1 MKKNTLFLLI
11 AMFGFSAL
19 FAQNSPV
26 VQKAKYFRKTEPLI
40 EMEVIASGP
49 RDRSWKD
56 NIIRN
61 EINIKLEREKKENS
75 LPLGPDPVLQDFQG
89 TLMQSRA
96 AIQNFDG
103 IDNVDGVYPPDT
115 DGDVS
120 PDHYFQM
127 INLSFAIWDK
137 DGNKL
142 YGPVANSTLWN
153 GFIGPWTG
161 TNDGDPIVLY
171 DEEADRWLASQFAIN
186 TGNGTYWEL
195 VAISESS
202 DPLGSW
208 YQYAFQYPAFNDYP
222 KFGIW
227 HDAYYASFN
236 MFGNDYVRA
245 AVSTY
250 ERDKMLAGDSAARMI
265 LFDLPPGSDPFSL
278 LPADFDGD
286 EPDPAEP
293 NYFIYFNDDQWGYPQ
308 DQLRI
313 YEFDVDWTNPA
324 SSTFIEAYTLPT
336 APFDSELCSAPRGRC
351 IDQPNTN
358 TKLESLSDRMMYRLQ
373 YRDFGSYQV
382 MVTNHTVDVGGGQA
396 GIRWYELRNNND
408 GNGWI
413 IHQQG
418 TYAPD
423 EHNRWMGSIAM
434 NANGEIALGYT
445 VSSDEISPSVRY
457 TAQTPDADSGIMNI
471 AEVELVS
478 GSGAQTSISRWG
490 DYSMMSVD
498 PSDDTT
504 FWFTQE
510 YLQGGW
516 ATRISSF
523 NLEPAQPATANAG
536 NNDTTCQNNIFITS
550 GSGQNYNS
558 VYWESMGDGIF
569 GNPYSLTANYWR
581 GYEDLENGQVKLVL
595 NANSYIPGEIARD
608 TMILYFQMIPEAFAG
623 NDTTICDDEVLL
635 LDGQAENDSAVLW
648 TTSGDGV
655 FENDTAL
662 NASYTP
668 GFQDVQNGSVQL
680 FLTAFARMPCDEDDI
695 DQITVTV
702 DNCTG
707 IQEAPDIP
715 LSAKIVPNPNK
726 GLFTYTIR
734 SGYGEQLHIEI
745 HNNMGEIIYN
755 KYLISSGK
763 AVIGE
768 VNIEDHPKGLY
779 LFKIYSER
787 EQLVKKVLNQ

>member
-26 VQKAKYFRKTEPLI
+26 VQKTKYFRKTEPLI
-40 EMEVIASGP
+40 EMEVIESGP

-195 VAISESS
+195 VAISETS

-245 AVSTY
+245 AVSAY

-324 SSTFIEAYTLPT
+324 SSTFLEAYTLPT

-504 FWFTQE
+504 F
-510 YLQGGW
+510 
-516 ATRISSF
+516 
-523 NLEPAQPATANAG
+523 
-536 NNDTTCQNNIFITS
+536 
-550 GSGQNYNS
+550 
-558 VYWESMGDGIF
+558 
-569 GNPYSLTANYWR
+569 
-581 GYEDLENGQVKLVL
+581 
-595 NANSYIPGEIARD
+595 
-608 TMILYFQMIPEAFAG
+608 
-623 NDTTICDDEVLL
+623 
-635 LDGQAENDSAVLW
+635 
-648 TTSGDGV
+648 
-655 FENDTAL
+655 
-662 NASYTP
+662 
-668 GFQDVQNGSVQL
+668 
-680 FLTAFARMPCDEDDI
+680 
-695 DQITVTV
+695 
-702 DNCTG
+702 
-707 IQEAPDIP
+707 
-715 LSAKIVPNPNK
+715 
-726 GLFTYTIR
+726 
-734 SGYGEQLHIEI
+734 
-745 HNNMGEIIYN
+745 
-755 KYLISSGK
+755 
-763 AVIGE
+763 
-768 VNIEDHPKGLY
+768 
-779 LFKIYSER
+779 
-787 EQLVKKVLNQ
+787 

>member
-1 MKKNTLFLLI
+1 
-11 AMFGFSAL
+11 
-19 FAQNSPV
+19 
-26 VQKAKYFRKTEPLI
+26 
-40 EMEVIASGP
+40 MEVVPSGP

-61 EINIKLEREKKENS
+61 EVNIKLEREKKVDA
-75 LPLGPDPVLQDFQG
+75 LPIGMDPVLQDFQG
-89 TLMQSRA
+89 DVMQSRA
-96 AIQNFDG
+96 AILNFDG

-120 PDHYFQM
+120 LDHYFQM

-137 DGNKL
+137 EGNLL
-142 YGPVANSTLWN
+142 YGPVANSTLWS

-186 TGNGTYWEL
+186 TGDGTYWEL
-195 VAISESS
+195 VAISETS

-208 YQYAFQYPAFNDYP
+208 YQYAFQYPTFNDYP

-245 AVSTY
+245 AVSAY
-250 ERDKMLAGDSAARMI
+250 ERDKMLVGDSTARMV

-278 LPADFDGD
+278 LPADFDGP
-286 EPDPAEP
+286 EPDPSEP

-324 SSTFIEAYTLPT
+324 NSTFTEAFTLPT
-336 APFDSELCSAPRGRC
+336 APFDSELCTAPRGRC
-351 IDQPNTN
+351 VEQPNTS

-373 YRDFGSYQV
+373 YRDFGTYQV
-382 MVTNHTVDVGGGQA
+382 MMTNHTVDVGSGQA

-408 GNGWI
+408 GNGWF
-413 IHQQG
+413 IHQQS

-434 NANGEIALGYT
+434 NENGEIALGYT

-478 GSGAQTSISRWG
+478 GYGSQSSISRWG

-498 PSDDTT
+498 PSDGTT

-510 YLQGGW
+510 YLSGGW
-516 ATRISSF
+516 NTRISSF
-523 NLEPAQPATANAG
+523 DLEPVGTASANAG
-536 NNDTTCQNNIFITS
+536 SDDTSCQNDIYITS

-558 VYWESMGDGIF
+558 VQWESLGDGVF

-581 GYEDLENGQVKLVL
+581 GVDDLENGQVQLVL
-595 NANSYIPGEIARD
+595 TANSYIPGEVARD
-608 TMILYFQMIPEAFAG
+608 TMILYFQMFPEAFAG
-623 NDTTICDDEVLL
+623 NDTTICDDEVLML
-635 LDGQAENDSAVLW
+635 NGMAVHDSAILW

-662 NASYTP
+662 DATYTP

-680 FLTAFARMPCDEDDI
+680 TLTAFSKSPCDEEDTDH
-695 DQITVTV
+695 ITVTV

-707 IQEAPDIP
+707 IDEGAALP
-715 LSAKIVPNPNK
+715 LSARIIPNPNN
-726 GLFTYTIR
+726 GLFKYSIQSET
-734 SGYGEQLHIEI
+734 GAQLHIQI
-745 HNNMGEIIYN
+745 HNNLGDLIYNSYLVTSGTTANGEI
-755 KYLISSGK
+755 
-763 AVIGE
+763 
-768 VNIEDHPKGLY
+768 NIADQPKGLY
-779 LFKIYSER
+779 FFKVTGEKQQI
-787 EQLVKKVLNQ
+787 LKKILNQ